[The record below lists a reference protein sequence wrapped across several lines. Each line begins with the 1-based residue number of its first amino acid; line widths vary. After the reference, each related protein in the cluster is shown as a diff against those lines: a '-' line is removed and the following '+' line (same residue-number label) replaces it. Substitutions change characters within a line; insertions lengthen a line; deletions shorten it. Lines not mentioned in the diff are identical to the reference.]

1 MQAIL
6 GTVVAVSSFGVAY
19 AAHIM
24 FPVQPIP
31 DRDMLLSRSTVGT
44 LNFIQKN
51 DLLPRTTR
59 QLINLYLNKNAN
71 LQDVI
76 ESITDTS
83 NINDAYSALLEMPP
97 TIEKTF
103 LIKAVHSHYP
113 ELSPIHYERVIP
125 EKKEEIDSDISV
137 EDAQA
142 DFTNASSE
150 EEAAKAAYDS
160 AWADLETV
168 KDDTDKTEIATDNI
182 LKLSIVHDK
191 AVEKREKTAAVL
203 AKVAGS
209 SVAQPASVAV
219 QLPVASAPVAETSPA
234 QRLYPSVPISRAVAS
249 APVEETIELQAQRE
263 KLQYEKNTNDKHPID
278 WWINLIQKKLDDE
291 KDPLNEKHPIKRWV
305 DTQERQEYYAN
316 LRQRH

>member
-219 QLPVASAPVAETSPA
+219 QLPVASAPV
-234 QRLYPSVPISRAVAS
+234 
-249 APVEETIELQAQRE
+249 EETIELQAQRE
-263 KLQYEKNTNDKHPID
+263 KLQYEKNTNDKHPI
-278 WWINLIQKKLDDE
+278 
-291 KDPLNEKHPIKRWV
+291 KRWV

>member
-1 MQAIL
+1 MSTRWFIVVKPDIEVSELNTMQAIL

-31 DRDMLLSRSTVGT
+31 DRDMLLSQSTAGT

-137 EDAQA
+137 EDAQT
-142 DFTNASSE
+142 DYTNASSE

-168 KDDTDKTEIATDNI
+168 KDDTDKTDIATDTI
-182 LKLSIVHDK
+182 VKLSIVHDK
-191 AVEKREKTAAVL
+191 AVEKREKTVL
-203 AKVAGS
+203 AKVTGS
-209 SVAQPASVAV
+209 SVPSTVQAAHQPD
-219 QLPVASAPVAETSPA
+219 LD
-234 QRLYPSVPISRAVAS
+234 
-249 APVEETIELQAQRE
+249 
-263 KLQYEKNTNDKHPID
+263 NDEFYRK
-278 WWINLIQKKLDDE
+278 
-291 KDPLNEKHPIKRWV
+291 LNEEIDK
-305 DTQERQEYYAN
+305 N
-316 LRQRH
+316 S